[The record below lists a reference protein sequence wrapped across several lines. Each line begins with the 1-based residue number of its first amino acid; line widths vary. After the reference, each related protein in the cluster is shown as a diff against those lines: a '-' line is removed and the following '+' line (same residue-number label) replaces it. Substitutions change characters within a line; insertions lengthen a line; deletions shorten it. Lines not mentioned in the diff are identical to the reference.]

1 MYQPAMSHHI
11 TIILILHH
19 VSREEMFGIHFY
31 RPDALP
37 EENKALIPT
46 STFLHLPPVQFTTA
60 AESTGFIMQHG
71 YTAIN

>member
-1 MYQPAMSHHI
+1 
-11 TIILILHH
+11 
-19 VSREEMFGIHFY
+19 MFGIHFY